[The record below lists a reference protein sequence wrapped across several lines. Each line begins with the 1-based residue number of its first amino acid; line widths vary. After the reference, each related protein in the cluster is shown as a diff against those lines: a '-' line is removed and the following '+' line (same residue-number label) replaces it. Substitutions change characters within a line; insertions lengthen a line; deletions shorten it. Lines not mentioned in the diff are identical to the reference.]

1 MKMRSPRLS
10 QIVLSRKGFSLIEL
24 VTFIIVGGIILPASI
39 IAFTAVMGNFSAPDY
54 QVKARFYCQ
63 QTMEQLT
70 SNAYAGIAVTG
81 GDVVGASP
89 EAGFQRKWNI
99 CYVSASNPGQCT
111 ADQAV
116 DTNYKKLTISVT
128 TPDNS
133 AYDVSTLISRRPKS

>member
-1 MKMRSPRLS
+1 MRGFRFFRIILS
-10 QIVLSRKGFSLIEL
+10 SKGFSLIEL

-39 IAFTAVMGNFSAPDY
+39 VAFTTVMGNFSAPDY

-70 SNAYAGIAVTG
+70 SNAYTGISVTG
-81 GDVVGASP
+81 GDFVGASP
-89 EAGFQRKWNI
+89 ETGFQRKWNI
-99 CYVSASNPGQCT
+99 CYVSASNPVQCA
-111 ADQAV
+111 ADQPV

-133 AYDVSTLISRRPKS
+133 VYDVSTLISRRPKS